1 MNWDALGA
9 IGELV
14 GAAAVV
20 LTLGYLAVQIRQS
33 SKSSRQQ
40 SYNDLVT
47 RRVNIFNKM
56 VESDNFT
63 AILIAGMRGDA
74 MNEIEAQRFTSWSLN
89 HVSHVQD
96 VYLQWRNGLV
106 EENVWLAERQF
117 LAVAVG
123 LPGRHVEIARRT
135 PVQIPHRLADVRHV
149 EHVVA
154 VTEETVTGV
163 VEDREARDESGGAV
177 LALPENL
184 IPLADD
190 TWALGQHPVLG
201 RRPAVTG
208 QP

>member
-20 LTLGYLAVQIRQS
+20 LTLGYLAVQIREN

-47 RRVNIFNKM
+47 RRANNLDKM
-56 VESDNFT
+56 VESDSFT
-63 AILIAGMRGDA
+63 AIFIAGVRGD
-74 MNEIEAQRFTSWSLN
+74 ELSEVEAQRFTSWSLN

-117 LAVAVG
+117 LAVLVE
-123 LPGRHVEIARRT
+123 LPGFAAWW
-135 PVQIPHRLADVRHV
+135 Q
-149 EHVVA
+149 VA
-154 VTEETVTGV
+154 TQYY
-163 VEDREARDESGGAV
+163 
-177 LALPENL
+177 LPEFISEVAKL
-184 IPLADD
+184 EPIPVVVMDQE
-190 TWALGQHPVLG
+190 TGKWVLG
-201 RRPAVTG
+201 TW
-208 QP
+208 

>member
-56 VESDNFT
+56 VESDNVT

-74 MNEIEAQRFTSWSLN
+74 MNEIDAQRFTSWSLN

-117 LAVAVG
+117 LAVTFG
-123 LPGRHVEIARRT
+123 LPGFAAWW
-135 PVQIPHRLADVRHV
+135 Q
-149 EHVVA
+149 VA
-154 VTEETVTGV
+154 TQYY
-163 VEDREARDESGGAV
+163 
-177 LALPENL
+177 LPEFISEVAKL
-184 IPLADD
+184 EPIPVVVMDQE
-190 TWALGQHPVLG
+190 TGKWVLG
-201 RRPAVTG
+201 TW
-208 QP
+208 